1 MHQMIS
7 SIKIEHLDVF
17 RVIFVS
23 HFKTLISMGGKVLT
37 LEIKLGVN
45 ILMKRTFFLMLY
57 LKELFLNGVPIDDLM
72 LR

>member
-1 MHQMIS
+1 
-7 SIKIEHLDVF
+7 
-17 RVIFVS
+17 
-23 HFKTLISMGGKVLT
+23 MGGKVLT

-45 ILMKRTFFLMLY
+45 FLMKRTFFLMLY